1 MYFVAKVL
9 LLPAVLFLFNTT
21 IIHFSDFTP
30 FELKQTEKIPVQLLL
45 LLNIK
50 IHSNLLNIAQEEVN
64 RWVSRFI
71 NS

>member
-1 MYFVAKVL
+1 MYFVGEVL

-21 IIHFSDFTP
+21 IIHFGDFTP
-30 FELKQTEKIPVQLLL
+30 FELKQTEKIPIQLL